1 VISEVRKR
9 YRNNPID
16 IESWLPVAA
25 VGVGIYFLYTAL
37 QNFFGKTGAGGA
49 AINSAAQAYV
59 NLTSGGAIVPTGNV
73 VLPDGNSIPVSSI
86 NMNASTGANF
96 TYNGANYSIQSGTD
110 SNGNWTAVPTCG

>member
-1 VISEVRKR
+1 VISDVRKR

-37 QNFFGKTGAGGA
+37 QNFFNKGPGA
-49 AINSAAQAYV
+49 APINAAACAFV
-59 NLTSGGAIVPTGNV
+59 KLTSCAPAVATGNV
-73 VLPDGNSIPVSSI
+73 ILPGGTTLPVSSI
-86 NMNASTGANF
+86 NMGSSATF
-96 TYNGANYSIQSGTD
+96 TYNGTNYAVQSGTD